1 MPHLLFVYGTLKEG
15 FFNHPI
21 NEGRRVPGTFATVER
36 FGLYLIGARFLPWMV
51 ALEQPDQPGEHVQ
64 GELYEVDDA
73 ALARMDVLERVTDPG
88 WYRRVDLLVRPVQD
102 AQAAPTACQVY
113 LAHAPKLKTEPVHC
127 GPLVAYTPELAA
139 QYRYG
144 GPLPQELA

>member
-1 MPHLLFVYGTLKEG
+1 MSHLLFVYGTLKQG
-15 FFNHPI
+15 FFNHHI
-21 NEGRRVPGTFATVER
+21 NEGHRVPGTFATVGR
-36 FGLYLIGARFLPWMV
+36 HGLYLIGARCVPWMV
-51 ALEQPDQPGEHVQ
+51 ALEHPNEPGEHVQ

-73 ALARMDVLERVTDPG
+73 ALARMDVLERVSEPG
-88 WYRRVDLLVRPVQD
+88 WYRRVDLLVRPVHD
-102 AQAAPTACQVY
+102 ALAPPVACQVY

-144 GPLPQELA
+144 GPLPHEVA

>member
-1 MPHLLFVYGTLKEG
+1 MPHLLFVYGTLKQG
-15 FFNHPI
+15 FFNHHI
-21 NEGRRVPGTFATVER
+21 NEGRRVPGTYATVER
-36 FGLYLIGARFLPWMV
+36 HGLYLIGARFVPWMV
-51 ALEQPDQPGEHVQ
+51 SLEHPDEPGEHVQ

-73 ALARMDVLERVTDPG
+73 ALARMDVLERVSEPG
-88 WYRRVDLLVRPVQD
+88 WYRRVDLLVRSVED
-102 AQAAPTACQVY
+102 AQAPPVACQVY

-139 QYRYG
+139 RYRYG